1 MDIQLVDVDLRE
13 ATARMPATD
22 PSKPSMRRAAALAL
36 KVMPVKRARRV
47 RVRTVRGGTI
57 KLRVYEP
64 AERRTD
70 AALLWVHGGGL
81 VIGNPRQDERLVS
94 ETAAALGMTVVSTY
108 YRLAPQHPFPA
119 ALDDIGGAWQWLQR
133 NAAALGINPARVVV
147 GGESAGGGLAASAV
161 QRLHDAGAHPL
172 GQWLFCPMLDDR
184 TAARTELDSVEHLIW
199 NNTANRFGWSS
210 YLGHEPGRAEVP
222 PYAVAARR
230 TDLAGLPPAWIC
242 VGDIELFHDEDVDYA
257 RRLAEAGVPC
267 ELHVEPGMFHAAD
280 LVRAGVPS
288 MRAFRDRMVAALA
301 AALDRQPV
309 TAGSRDRELN
319 GS

>member
-47 RVRTVRGGTI
+47 RVRTVREGTI
-57 KLRVYEP
+57 KVRVYEP
-64 AERRTD
+64 AERRTQ

-133 NAAALGINPARVVV
+133 NAAALGIDPARVVV

-257 RRLAEAGVPC
+257 HRLEAAGVAVTLDVIHGAPHGF
-267 ELHVEPGMFHAAD
+267 ENWAAD
-280 LVRAGVPS
+280 TAPARMLITRAQAWLRDLV
-288 MRAFRDRMVAALA
+288 
-301 AALDRQPV
+301 
-309 TAGSRDRELN
+309 E
-319 GS
+319 

>member
-1 MDIQLVDVDLRE
+1 MDIQQVDVDLRD
-13 ATARMPATD
+13 AAARMPATD
-22 PSKPSMRRAAALAL
+22 PSKASMRRLAGLAL
-36 KVMPVKRARRV
+36 TVMPVKRARGV
-47 RVRTVRGGTI
+47 RVRTVREGAV
-57 KLRVYEP
+57 KVRVYEP

-94 ETAAALGMTVVSTY
+94 ETAAALGMTVVSAY
-108 YRLAPQHPFPA
+108 YRLAPEHPAPA
-119 ALDDIGGAWQWLQR
+119 ALDDVVGAWHWLQR
-133 NAAALGINPARVVV
+133 NAAALGVDPARVVV

-184 TAARTELDSVEHLIW
+184 TAARTELDAVDHLIW

-210 YLGHEPGRAEVP
+210 YLGHEPGRAELP

-230 TDLAGLPPAWIC
+230 ADLSGLPPAWIC

-257 RRLAEAGVPC
+257 RRLESAGVPVTLDVIAGAPHGF
-267 ELHVEPGMFHAAD
+267 ENWAAD
-280 LVRAGVPS
+280 TAPARMLIARAQAWLAQLVDG
-288 MRAFRDRMVAALA
+288 DR
-301 AALDRQPV
+301 
-309 TAGSRDRELN
+309 
-319 GS
+319 

>member
-1 MDIQLVDVDLRE
+1 MDIQQVDVDLRD

-22 PSKPSMRRAAALAL
+22 PSKASMRRLAGLAL
-36 KVMPVKRARRV
+36 TVMPVKRARGV
-47 RVRTVRGGTI
+47 RVRTVREGAV
-57 KLRVYEP
+57 KVRVYEP

-94 ETAAALGMTVVSTY
+94 ETAAALGMTVVSAY
-108 YRLAPQHPFPA
+108 YRLAPEHPAPA
-119 ALDDIGGAWQWLQR
+119 ALDDVVGTWHWLQR
-133 NAAALGINPARVVV
+133 NAAALGVDPARVVV

-184 TAARTELDSVEHLIW
+184 TAARTELDAVDHLIW
-199 NNTANRFGWSS
+199 NNTANRFGWRS
-210 YLGHEPGRAEVP
+210 YLGHEPGRAELP

-230 TDLAGLPPAWIC
+230 ADLSGLPPAWIC

-257 RRLAEAGVPC
+257 RRLESAGVPVTLDVIAGAPHGF
-267 ELHVEPGMFHAAD
+267 ENWAAD
-280 LVRAGVPS
+280 TAPARMLIARAQAWLAQLVDG
-288 MRAFRDRMVAALA
+288 DR
-301 AALDRQPV
+301 
-309 TAGSRDRELN
+309 
-319 GS
+319 